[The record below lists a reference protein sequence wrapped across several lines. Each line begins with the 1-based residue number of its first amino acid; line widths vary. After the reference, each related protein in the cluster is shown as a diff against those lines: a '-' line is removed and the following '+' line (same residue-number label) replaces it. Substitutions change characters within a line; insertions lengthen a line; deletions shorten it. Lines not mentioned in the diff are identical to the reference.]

1 MTPKK
6 RNWFGR
12 FFGTHSSSHD
22 ASDNP
27 SSAANGSPMPSAP
40 GSNAPLAEPGPQD
53 PPVPLPR
60 LDLHQS
66 TALIR
71 QIVRTLNSLG
81 YGATPTPEVVYY
93 SKPEHIEKPLSYP
106 GPTPGPYGG
115 QLPAPDYGEGSMLG
129 LENLTKQCAN
139 AEDFGRDMPVLVE
152 HFVNSLVGPA
162 AASERELLSLPDA
175 EFYSHLR
182 ARLMSIDLLPE
193 QSRADAREFNPDS
206 PIRPYSDDL
215 CITLVLDTPNSVV
228 SLSPG
233 SLDDRGPIEDL
244 FRIGYRNLWQELI
257 DSDLDVQPIRA
268 SEDRPDERFWA
279 IESSS
284 YYAGSVPLLMNE
296 ILERCLPQ
304 IDPSEG
310 LIFSTPHRHI
320 TLVREM
326 GEGIDMLGS
335 IKMMAAVT
343 AQEFSRQAGALSPR
357 LMFSHMAE
365 ITTFTDIK
373 SKGGGKAEID
383 IQPPAYLMERI
394 NQGKG

>member
-1 MTPKK
+1 
-6 RNWFGR
+6 
-12 FFGTHSSSHD
+12 
-22 ASDNP
+22 
-27 SSAANGSPMPSAP
+27 MPSAP

-257 DSDLDVQPIRA
+257 DSDLDVQPVRA
-268 SEDRPDERFWA
+268 SEDRPEERFWA

-284 YYAGSVPLLMNE
+284 YYTGSVPLLMNE
-296 ILERCLPQ
+296 ILERLLPQ

-326 GEGIDMLGS
+326 GEGTDMLGS

-343 AQEFSRQAGALSPR
+343 AQEFSRQAGAMSPR

-373 SKGGGKAEID
+373 SKGGGRAEID

-394 NQGKG
+394 NQGKH

>member
-81 YGATPTPEVVYY
+81 YGATPTPEVVYH

-257 DSDLDVQPIRA
+257 DSDLDVQPVRA
-268 SEDRPDERFWA
+268 SEDRPEERFWA

-284 YYAGSVPLLMNE
+284 YYTGSVPLLMNE
-296 ILERCLPQ
+296 ILERLLPQ

-326 GEGIDMLGS
+326 GEGTDMLGS

-343 AQEFSRQAGALSPR
+343 AQEFSRQAGAMSPR

-373 SKGGGKAEID
+373 SKGGGRAEID

-394 NQGKG
+394 NQGKH

>member
-257 DSDLDVQPIRA
+257 DSDLDVQPVRA
-268 SEDRPDERFWA
+268 SEDRPEERFWA

-296 ILERCLPQ
+296 ILERLLPQ

-326 GEGIDMLGS
+326 GEGTDMLGS

-343 AQEFSRQAGALSPR
+343 AQEFSRQAGAMSPR

-373 SKGGGKAEID
+373 SKGGGRAEID

-394 NQGKG
+394 NQGKR

>member
-1 MTPKK
+1 MAPKK
-6 RNWFGR
+6 RNWLSRIFG
-12 FFGTHSSSHD
+12 SHD
-22 ASDNP
+22 ASHDTPHRTSPAPNSPANP
-27 SSAANGSPMPSAP
+27 S
-40 GSNAPLAEPGPQD
+40 APLAEPGPQD

-93 SKPEHIEKPLSYP
+93 SKPEHIQKPLSYP

-115 QLPAPDYGEGSMLG
+115 QLPAPDYGEGSQLG
-129 LENLTKQCAN
+129 LENITKQCAN

-152 HFVNSLVGPA
+152 HFVNSLLGPA
-162 AASERELLSLPDA
+162 ASSERDLLSLPDA
-175 EFYSHLR
+175 EFYSRLR
-182 ARLMSIDLLPE
+182 ARLMAIDLLPE
-193 QSRADAREFNPDS
+193 QSRADALEFNPDS

-215 CITLVLDTPNSVV
+215 CINLVLDTPNSVLA
-228 SLSPG
+228 LSPG
-233 SLDDRGPIEDL
+233 SLNNRGPIEDL

-257 DSDLDVQPIRA
+257 DSGLDVQPVRA
-268 SEDRPDERFWA
+268 SEDRPNERFWA
-279 IESSS
+279 IESGS

-296 ILERCLPQ
+296 ILERYLPQ

-310 LIFSTPHRHI
+310 LVFSTPHRHI

-326 GEGIDMLGS
+326 GEGTDLLGS

-373 SKGGGKAEID
+373 AKGDGRAEID

-394 NQGKG
+394 NQGKR

>member
-1 MTPKK
+1 MAPKK
-6 RNWFGR
+6 RNWFSR
-12 FFGTHSSSHD
+12 LFSSQDSSHNTSYAPAHSSPATDS
-22 ASDNP
+22 P
-27 SSAANGSPMPSAP
+27 GGSSA
-40 GSNAPLAEPGPQD
+40 PLTEPGPQD

-71 QIVRTLNSLG
+71 QIVQALNRLG

-93 SKPEHIEKPLSYP
+93 SKPEQIEKPLSYP

-115 QLPAPDYGEGSMLG
+115 QLPAPDYGEGSILG

-139 AEDFGRDMPVLVE
+139 AEDFGRDMPVLVDQ
-152 HFVNSLVGPA
+152 FVNSLVGPA
-162 AASERELLSLPDA
+162 AASERQLLSLPDA

-182 ARLMSIDLLPE
+182 TRLMAIDLLPE
-193 QSRADAREFNPDS
+193 GSRVDALEYNPDS
-206 PIRPYSDDL
+206 PIRPFSDDL
-215 CITLVLDTPNSVV
+215 CVNLVLDTPNSVV

-233 SLDDRGPIEDL
+233 SLENRGPVEDL

-257 DSDLDVQPIRA
+257 DSDLKAQPVRA
-268 SEDRPDERFWA
+268 SEDRPNERFWA
-279 IESSS
+279 IESNSF
-284 YYAGSVPLLMNE
+284 YAGSVPLLMNE
-296 ILERCLPQ
+296 ILERYLPQ

-373 SKGGGKAEID
+373 SKGDGRAEID

-394 NQGKG
+394 NQGKR